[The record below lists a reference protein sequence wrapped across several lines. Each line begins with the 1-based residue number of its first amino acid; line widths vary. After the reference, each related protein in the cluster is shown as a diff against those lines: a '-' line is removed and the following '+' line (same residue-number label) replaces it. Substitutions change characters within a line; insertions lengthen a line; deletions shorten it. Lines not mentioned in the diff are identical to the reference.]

1 MNTKINLGCG
11 DKHKEGFLNV
21 DIAPECNP
29 DMVVDLEKTLPF
41 LDNTFEHIFSE
52 HTLEHINPNVWDQL
66 LNEIYRIAKPD
77 CVLELILP
85 YDNTRNRTCIDHFR
99 TFSYGSFYINE
110 FIGKDGD
117 RGYFG
122 KLKLKSICKKPN
134 KFYRI
139 AMQIFPYFFNEVYF
153 KFEVVK

>member
-1 MNTKINLGCG
+1 VTSTKKVL
-11 DKHKEGFLNV
+11 
-21 DIAPECNP
+21 
-29 DMVVDLEKTLPF
+29 KTLPF